1 MLNRIIRIIGS
12 AACCA
17 LLLAGCSIR
26 LDDPA
31 PATGE
36 AIGFS
41 AGSALLLDDASVTKA
56 GATLKTSFDKSVEDY
71 GAANADNFFVF
82 GAKTVSASRFTVF
95 SGQKVSLQS
104 LGANPD
110 DPADDTW
117 DYTDHRFWDTNA
129 TQYDLVAIS
138 GVATSADVSCS
149 PSDDGPIK
157 AIVTY
162 DTEQGQADILAAGA
176 QRTKPDQGVLSLDAI
191 NFQFNHIVSA
201 VSVTIYNDSPSIS
214 VQLNYYAFRNIAIKG
229 YGKVEQ
235 HRNGLATMGTSK
247 WENLTYTPNEVF
259 GIVGESPVNIGPQK
273 QHYSAGWD
281 LMVPQGLGTYS
292 TYTPQLRID
301 YQYEKENPNDPQG
314 DPISVHPDVTTLRLE
329 SIKIKGSDDYI
340 DQWLPGKKY
349 NYENHIRLG
358 GGIFVNVSVTDWH
371 DVPAETPGL
380 TIW

>member
-1 MLNRIIRIIGS
+1 MLNRIIRI
-12 AACCA
+12 AAAMCT
-17 LLLAGCSIR
+17 LFFIAGCVAT
-26 LDDPA
+26 LDPA
-31 PATGE
+31 QNSDGS
-36 AIGFS
+36 IGFS
-41 AGSALLLDDASVTKA
+41 AGDALLRDDASITKA
-56 GATLKTSFDKSVEDY
+56 GATLKTSFNQAAEDV

-82 GAKTVSASRFTVF
+82 GAKTVSASRSTVF
-95 SGQKVSLQS
+95 NGQKVSLQS
-104 LGANPD
+104 LGADDD
-110 DPADDTW
+110 DPTDDTW

-129 TQYDLVAIS
+129 TQYDFVAIS
-138 GVATSADVSCS
+138 GVASSADVSCS

-176 QRTKPDQGVLSLDAI
+176 QRTKPDQGVLSLDAV

-247 WENLTYTPNEVF
+247 WESLTYTPNEVF
-259 GIVGESPVNIGPQK
+259 GIADGPAVNIGPQK
-273 QHYSAGWD
+273 QFYSAGWD
-281 LMVPQGLGTYS
+281 LMVPQSLGTYS
-292 TYTPQLRID
+292 SYTPQLRID
-301 YQYEKENPNDPQG
+301 YQYEKEDPNNPQG

-329 SIKIKGSDDYI
+329 TIKIKGSEDYI
-340 DQWLPGKKY
+340 NQWLPGKKY
-349 NYENHIRLG
+349 NYEIHIRLG
-358 GGIFVNVSVTDWH
+358 GGIFVNVSVTDWQ